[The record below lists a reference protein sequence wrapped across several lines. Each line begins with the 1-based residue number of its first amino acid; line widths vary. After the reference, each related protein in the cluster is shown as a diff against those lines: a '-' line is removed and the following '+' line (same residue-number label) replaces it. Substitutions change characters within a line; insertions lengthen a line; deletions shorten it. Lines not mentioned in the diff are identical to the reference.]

1 MLRLRKISVY
11 KWRKR
16 MLRGYHKVFQP
27 IRLNTNSK
35 MKHSFSLEI
44 FDIDSK
50 ETFVMYATRT
60 FSYPSDDLTKQYW
73 VLLGQ

>member
-1 MLRLRKISVY
+1 
-11 KWRKR
+11 

-60 FSYPSDDLTKQYW
+60 FSYPSDDLTKQY
-73 VLLGQ
+73 